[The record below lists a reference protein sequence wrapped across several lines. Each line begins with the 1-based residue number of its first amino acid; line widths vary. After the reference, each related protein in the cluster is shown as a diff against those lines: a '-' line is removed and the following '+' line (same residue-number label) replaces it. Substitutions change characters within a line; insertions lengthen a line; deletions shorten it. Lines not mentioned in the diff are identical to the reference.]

1 MKQIKP
7 KFLYD
12 EKNKKRGVLLS
23 VKDFE
28 LLIEDVEDYYDYQL
42 IKSLEPFDLEGAT
55 SLEDVRKEI
64 LGK

>member
-1 MKQIKP
+1 MKKINP

-28 LLIEDVEDYYDYQL
+28 LLIEEIEDYYDYEL
-42 IKSLEPFDLEGAT
+42 VKSLEPFDFEGAT